1 MIALTYSAFLHAEAI
16 SLCWAIPV
24 VGLDSGDVDIGFGI

>member
-1 MIALTYSAFLHAEAI
+1 MIALACSAFLYAEAI

-24 VGLDSGDVDIGFGI
+24 VGLNSGDVEIGFGI